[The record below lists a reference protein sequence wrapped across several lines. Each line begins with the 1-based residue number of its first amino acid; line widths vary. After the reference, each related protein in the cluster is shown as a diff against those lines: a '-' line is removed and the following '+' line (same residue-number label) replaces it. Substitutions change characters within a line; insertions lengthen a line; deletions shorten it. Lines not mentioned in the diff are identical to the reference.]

1 MLYVDSD
8 SVCKVKI
15 LGESH
20 SRSRAASTGFEAQY
34 LRFILAGEH
43 AVELFQRKLEHALLS
58 LYRRLQLASSYNLDL
73 LGVGYC

>member
-43 AVELFQRKLEHALLS
+43 AVEPFQRKVEHALLS
-58 LYRRLQLASSYNLDL
+58 LYRRLASSYNLDL